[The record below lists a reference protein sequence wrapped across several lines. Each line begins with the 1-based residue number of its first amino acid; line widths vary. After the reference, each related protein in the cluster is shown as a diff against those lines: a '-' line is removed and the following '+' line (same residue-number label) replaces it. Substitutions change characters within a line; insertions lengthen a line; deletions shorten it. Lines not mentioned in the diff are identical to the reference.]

1 MNCKK
6 TILILAVLL
15 GLIIATGFCAAAPGP
30 LTGRII
36 VLDPGHGGT
45 EDGAVANGVREADV
59 NLAVGLKVRDR
70 LIADGA
76 AVIITRSSDRNVLAP
91 DSPLAEELQ
100 ARVDM
105 TKAADADIFVS
116 LHANSCPNPETA
128 GIIGFYQTGRPDD
141 LARAIQLAAV
151 KETGAVDK
159 GVRPANFHV
168 LRENEVPAALIE
180 MGFLTNPAEAARLA
194 DDGYQTR
201 LADGISKGVV
211 AYFQRK
217 RPS

>member
-15 GLIIATGFCAAAPGP
+15 SLIIATGFCAAAPGP

-36 VLDPGHGGT
+36 GLDTGHCVT

-105 TKAADADIFVS
+105 TKAALADIFVS
-116 LHANSCPNPETA
+116 LHANSCPNPDTA
-128 GIIGFYQTGRPDD
+128 GIICFYQTGRPDD